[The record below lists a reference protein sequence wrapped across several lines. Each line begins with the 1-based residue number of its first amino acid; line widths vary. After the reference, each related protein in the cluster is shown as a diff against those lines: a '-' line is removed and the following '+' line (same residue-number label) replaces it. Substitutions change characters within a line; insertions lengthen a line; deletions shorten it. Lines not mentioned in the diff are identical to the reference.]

1 MRKRC
6 TAEMM
11 KDVTIEIAG
20 HEYTLRTDE
29 DPEYVK
35 QLAEMV
41 TVKMLEIKRDTSVS
55 ALDCAAMTA
64 LDFADRYMKEMQ
76 KKKSSKKADKAAAPS
91 QEPTT
96 LF

>member
-1 MRKRC
+1 
-6 TAEMM
+6 MM

-20 HEYTLRTDE
+20 HEYTLKTDE

-35 QLAEMV
+35 RLAEMV

-64 LDFADRYMKEMQ
+64 LDFADRYIKETQ
-76 KKKSSKKADKAAAPS
+76 KKKSTKKADKAAAPA
-91 QEPTT
+91 QEPPT

>member
-1 MRKRC
+1 
-6 TAEMM
+6 MM

-35 QLAEMV
+35 QLADMV
-41 TVKMLEIKRDTSVS
+41 TVKILEIKRDTSVS
-55 ALDCAAMTA
+55 ALDCATMAA
-64 LDFADRYMKEMQ
+64 LDFADRYTKETL
-76 KKKSSKKADKAAAPS
+76 KKKSAAKKQAAQPA

>member
-1 MRKRC
+1 
-6 TAEMM
+6 MM

-35 QLAEMV
+35 QLADMV

-55 ALDCAAMTA
+55 ALDSATMAA
-64 LDFADRYMKEMQ
+64 LDFADRYMKESM
-76 KKKSSKKADKAAAPS
+76 KKKSSSKKQAAQPA

>member
-1 MRKRC
+1 
-6 TAEMM
+6 MM

-35 QLAEMV
+35 QLADMV

-55 ALDCAAMTA
+55 ALDSATMAA
-64 LDFADRYMKEMQ
+64 LDFADRYMKETQ
-76 KKKSSKKADKAAAPS
+76 KKKSSAKKQAAAQS
-91 QEPTT
+91 AQEPTT

>member
-1 MRKRC
+1 
-6 TAEMM
+6 MM

-35 QLAEMV
+35 QLADMV
-41 TVKMLEIKRDTSVS
+41 TVKILEIKRDTSVS
-55 ALDCAAMTA
+55 ALDCATMTA
-64 LDFADRYMKEMQ
+64 LDFADRYMKETQ
-76 KKKSSKKADKAAAPS
+76 KKKSSSKKQAAQPA

>member
-1 MRKRC
+1 M
-6 TAEMM
+6 T

-35 QLAEMV
+35 QLADMV
-41 TVKMLEIKRDTSVS
+41 TAKMLEIKRDTSVS
-55 ALDCAAMTA
+55 ALDSATMTA
-64 LDFADRYMKEMQ
+64 LDFADRYMKESM
-76 KKKSSKKADKAAAPS
+76 KKKSSSKKQSAQPA

>member
-1 MRKRC
+1 
-6 TAEMM
+6 
-11 KDVTIEIAG
+11 
-20 HEYTLRTDE
+20 
-29 DPEYVK
+29 
-35 QLAEMV
+35 MV

-64 LDFADRYMKEMQ
+64 LDFADRYMKETQ
-76 KKKSSKKADKAAAPS
+76 KRKSAKKADKAAAPA